1 MIIALSGI
9 AGISRI
15 INFFW
20 LFGVLTIGANQNFFD
35 ERESPLLTSLY
46 LYLWGRGY
54 KKIHWVGCNCSPIK
68 TLSLVFTNYKIWFYR
83 SNTLSMGVILSPFY
97 CNLGVCRPL
106 HGLAESSRS
115 YTLCLYLRQRWAQ
128 VSKTWIFFLEPDV
141 EVVFFVGKFSFS
153 YIIKIKLV
161 LIFST

>member
-1 MIIALSGI
+1 MGPNSMYFSYSPNSGTRSCDLETSARACMIIALSGI

-54 KKIHWVGCNCSPIK
+54 KKIH
-68 TLSLVFTNYKIWFYR
+68 
-83 SNTLSMGVILSPFY
+83 
-97 CNLGVCRPL
+97 
-106 HGLAESSRS
+106 
-115 YTLCLYLRQRWAQ
+115 
-128 VSKTWIFFLEPDV
+128 
-141 EVVFFVGKFSFS
+141 
-153 YIIKIKLV
+153 
-161 LIFST
+161 